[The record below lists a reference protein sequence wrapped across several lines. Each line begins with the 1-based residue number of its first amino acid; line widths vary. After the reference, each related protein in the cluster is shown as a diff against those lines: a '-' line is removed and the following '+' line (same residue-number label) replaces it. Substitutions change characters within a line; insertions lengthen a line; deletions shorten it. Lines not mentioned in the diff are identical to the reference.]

1 MIKSNVRTKQL
12 DSLVTLV
19 NAAYADNVRIEPD
32 QADEWR
38 QWRDHLVRR
47 LHSVYKPSA
56 RPYAGLVVA
65 EVAES
70 LGDHL
75 LDALGEW
82 ESLRDKGPEIQDGGA
97 FKAQV
102 EDLESENAALSEE
115 VGRLRERL
123 ACRPKT
129 TKVIIPKQTVVVRSR
144 LQQEILRLMGREG
157 LGRSWKIF
165 DGVIKVGLTQERNS
179 IRNALRTLIKR
190 QLVVDYQRN
199 GKIVRWKIAS
209 GGSRRLV
216 LLTKK
221 GTAWC
226 QEAFDKDLPESEL
239 LWAVQRHRSIA
250 HGVGILEARDHLR
263 AAGHRVND
271 EPEAILARTQER
283 WGERME
289 PDLVVWVDDKPWPV
303 EVQREVSNRLLD
315 KWRKGLELVGRLVL
329 VLFSEQHC
337 ARQAHI
343 LKQARR
349 KLPRGE
355 IRLANLEAM
364 ERGNWQ
370 WMILN
375 S

>member
-1 MIKSNVRTKQL
+1 MIKSNVRTQQL

-19 NAAYADNVRIEPD
+19 NATYADSVRIEPD
-32 QADEWR
+32 RIDEWR
-38 QWRDHLVRR
+38 QWRDRLVRR
-47 LHSVYKPSA
+47 LHSVYKPAA

-82 ESLRDKGPEIQDGGA
+82 ESLRSDEVIQEGLA

-102 EDLESENAALSEE
+102 ESLEYENVALSEE
-115 VGRLRERL
+115 VGRLQERL
-123 ACRPKT
+123 ACQPKT
-129 TKVIIPKQTVVVRSR
+129 TKVVIPKQTVVVRAP
-144 LQQEILRLMGREG
+144 LQQEILRLMGLEG

-165 DGVIKVGLTQERNS
+165 DGVLEAGLTEERNS
-179 IRNALRTLIKR
+179 IRNALRALTKR
-190 QLVVDYQRN
+190 HLVVDYQRH
-199 GKIVRWKIAS
+199 GKIVRWKIAR

-216 LLTKK
+216 MLTKE
-221 GTAWC
+221 GAAWC
-226 QEAFDKDLPESEL
+226 REAFGKDLVESEL
-239 LWAVQRHRSIA
+239 LWAVKRHRSIA

-263 AAGHRVND
+263 AAGYQVDD
-271 EPEAILARTQER
+271 EPDAILARAQER
-283 WGERME
+283 WGERVE
-289 PDLVVWVDDKPWPV
+289 PDLIVWMDGQPWPV

-315 KWRKGLELVGRLVL
+315 KWRKGLELAGRLTL
-329 VLFSEQHC
+329 VLFSERHC

-343 LKQARR
+343 LRQARR

-355 IRLANLEAM
+355 IRLTSLEAM
-364 ERGNWQ
+364 EGGSWQ
-370 WMILN
+370 WMNLN

>member
-1 MIKSNVRTKQL
+1 MIKSYVRTKQL

-19 NAAYADNVRIEPD
+19 NATYADSVRIEPD
-32 QADEWR
+32 QIGEWR

-75 LDALGEW
+75 LDALGEC
-82 ESLRDKGPEIQDGGA
+82 ESLRSTEA
-97 FKAQV
+97 FQEELASKAQV
-102 EDLESENAALSEE
+102 ESLESENAALSAK
-115 VGRLRERL
+115 VGQLQERL
-123 ACRPKT
+123 ACQPKK
-129 TKVIIPKQTVVVRSR
+129 TKVVIPKRTVVVRAK
-144 LQQEILRLMGREG
+144 LQQEILRLMGLEG

-165 DGVIKVGLTQERNS
+165 DGVLEAGLTQERNS
-179 IRNALRTLIKR
+179 IRNALRALIKR

-199 GKIVRWKIAS
+199 GKIVRWKVAS
-209 GGSRRLV
+209 GGCRRLV
-216 LLTKK
+216 MLTKE

-239 LWAVQRHRSIA
+239 LWAVKRHRSIA

-263 AAGHRVND
+263 AAGYQVD
-271 EPEAILARTQER
+271 DDPGVILARAQDR

-289 PDLVVWVDDKPWPV
+289 PDLVVWMDDEPWPV

-315 KWRKGLELVGRLVL
+315 KWRKGLELAGRLVL

-343 LKQARR
+343 LRQARR

-355 IRLANLEAM
+355 IRLTSLEAM
-364 ERGNWQ
+364 EQGSWQ
-370 WMILN
+370 WMN
-375 S
+375 HG